1 MELRCIF
8 KLVPQEELTA
18 VQMCFQYSAACTKGA
33 MNNKY
38 WLPYSSRYQFEVQ
51 PIFDLDQNANIC
63 SFLLFKGIKALFL
76 PHGSRENKLDQKKNS
91 PSFPS
96 YRFVDI

>member
-1 MELRCIF
+1 VELRCIF

-18 VQMCFQYSAACTKGA
+18 VQTCFQYSAACTKGA

-38 WLPYSSRYQFEVQ
+38 WLPYSSRYSSKFSQYLTF
-51 PIFDLDQNANIC
+51 LDQNANIC

-76 PHGSRENKLDQKKNS
+76 PHGSRENKLDQKKKF
-91 PSFPS
+91 SFLS
-96 YRFVDI
+96 LI